1 MDNTRFTAEL
11 HQLLASGSAN
21 LTLVATLLEGG
32 ADVNAPDSEGY
43 TPLLR
48 CLNMGTA
55 DINAQERAPL
65 QALLSLLLRHGA
77 DMDVVSPRGLDPA
90 TLASFWNDEGEAQKR
105 LSCEYLRRSD
115 PYLRAHVSEIS
126 IYWPEP
132 DSKNIA
138 MLTRSLM
145 KACIAGDVEKV
156 TYFSHIFP
164 TSLSWIDDEL
174 MGFEITPLIAA
185 AIGTDATRK
194 QAMLAFLTAA
204 GCDINQQNEEGNT
217 ALHYACSA
225 EYRSPAA
232 IRHLIAL
239 NADADIPNNAGKT
252 ARDMTHDRGF
262 THSQSAIDALDEA
275 LQQRAEQQAQT
286 RKAKKPSA
294 NDGFRF

>member
-11 HQLLASGSAN
+11 HQLLASGTAN
-21 LTLVATLLEGG
+21 LTLVATLIDAG
-32 ADVNAPDSEGY
+32 ADVNAADSEGY

-48 CLNMGTA
+48 CLNNGNKDMT
-55 DINAQERAPL
+55 AQERAPL

-77 DMDVVSPRGLDPA
+77 DMDVMSPRGLDPA
-90 TLASFWNDEGEAQKR
+90 SLASFWNDDGEAQKR
-105 LSCEYLRRSD
+105 LSCERLRRCD
-115 PYLRAHVSEIS
+115 PYLARHISEIS

-138 MLTRSLM
+138 TLTRSLM
-145 KACIAGDVEKV
+145 KACIAGDIEKV
-156 TYFSHIFP
+156 TYFSHVFP
-164 TSLSWIDDEL
+164 ASLGWVDDEL

-185 AIGTDATRK
+185 AIGTDARRK
-194 QAMLAFLTAA
+194 EAMLAFLTAA

-262 THSQSAIDALDEA
+262 THSQSAIDALDQA
-275 LQQRAEQQAQT
+275 LQERAQQQAQA
-286 RKAKKPSA
+286 RKTKKPSA